1 MMALFKR
8 FALVLFLVVVA
19 CQPIRFFDETP
30 LIEFVSIEP
39 LVAREGVDSIV
50 IIFSFKDGDGDLGL
64 EEGDTTNDI
73 TVIDRRV
80 GAPNFG
86 DILYPYR
93 LPFITPPGQSKQI
106 SGEVRLVIENTI
118 RRPGLPTDTARY
130 VIRIRD
136 RANRFSNTIECPPVA
151 VIAP

>member
-1 MMALFKR
+1 MVMLKRLASVLLVAL
-8 FALVLFLVVVA
+8 AA

-30 LIEFVSIEP
+30 EIAFVSIEP
-39 LVAREGVDSIV
+39 LVAREGIDSIV
-50 IIFSFKDGDGDLGL
+50 IVFSFKDGDGDLGL

-73 TVIDRRV
+73 TVIDRRL
-80 GAPNFG
+80 GPPNFG

-130 VIRIRD
+130 VIQIRD
-136 RANRFSNTIECPPVA
+136 RENRFSNTIVCPPVA
-151 VIAP
+151 VVAP

>member
-1 MMALFKR
+1 MAFLKIIASVLLV
-8 FALVLFLVVVA
+8 ALVA

-30 LIEFVSIEP
+30 QITFVSIEP
-39 LVAREGVDSIV
+39 LMAREGMDSIV

-64 EEGDTTNDI
+64 EAGDTTNDI
-73 TVIDRRV
+73 TVIDRRL

-93 LPFITPPGQSKQI
+93 LPYITPPGQSKQI

-118 RRPGLPTDTARY
+118 RRPGLTTDTARY
-130 VIRIRD
+130 VIQIRD

-151 VIAP
+151 VVAP